1 MFGARHILESLK
13 FFFPVKESDYDFDQ
27 INFIKFILMKLFHT
41 KSLLAGDILKSLTSE
56 DNSGRILTNLTDDRF
71 KAHWREFIRGN
82 DPRGFPLRKIIR
94 KENKL
99 FSLGPVVEFY
109 FWPADETQAKDDPA
123 RIISLFS
130 W

>member
-1 MFGARHILESLK
+1 
-13 FFFPVKESDYDFDQ
+13 
-27 INFIKFILMKLFHT
+27 MKLFHT
-41 KSLLAGDILKSLTSE
+41 KSLLAGDIPKSLTSE